1 MKRTVAPLTKRY
13 IIVSTVHPKS
23 VFVLVSVNTRES
35 VQEARDGMLGRSSRG
50 ARVLGTT
57 DDIVARDIA
66 LRSIRIS
73 PI

>member
-1 MKRTVAPLTKRY
+1 
-13 IIVSTVHPKS
+13 
-23 VFVLVSVNTRES
+23 VNTRES